1 MNIAQI
7 DELIDTLKEQ
17 KEYIEALKD
26 LCADWALL
34 NDKMIENFGFDATPQ
49 EDDDIYDTVD
59 DKEGVPQT

>member
-1 MNIAQI
+1 MNIKQI
-7 DELIDTLKEQ
+7 DDLIDTLKEQ

-34 NDKMIENFGFDATPQ
+34 NDKMIENFGFDTTPQ

-59 DKEGVPQT
+59 KEGVPQT